1 MEISDNDATVEPTN
15 RLIEDFEPSQMPPLA
30 PDGGPILEPAP
41 VYLPVL
47 AQSWCDRG
55 PCRHRHVLA
64 SAMEA
69 AEPTDGSSL
78 ERPKRDANGELVVK
92 YVEPDVTNWEGKLVP
107 GRTIYETEPHVPK
120 MVSRLCYPSP
130 GVRIELGE
138 DEPVLECSLWDPE
151 DPADPEVVAREA
163 RRAAYL
169 ARETSQAADVEDLN
183 REDSADSLSP
193 HGVKRKK

>member
-1 MEISDNDATVEPTN
+1 MEITDSDATIAPSED
-15 RLIEDFEPSQMPPLA
+15 LIERFEPSQIPPIA

-47 AQSWCDRG
+47 TKSLCDRG

-64 SAMEA
+64 ASMEA
-69 AEPTDGSSL
+69 AEPMDGGSL
-78 ERPKRDANGELVVK
+78 ERPKLGPDGEPIVK
-92 YVEPDVTNWEGKLVP
+92 LMEPDITNWKGELVP
-107 GRTIYETEPHVPK
+107 GRVIYETEPYVPK
-120 MVSRLCYPSP
+120 QVTRLCYPSP

-151 DPADPEVVAREA
+151 DPADPDVIARER
-163 RRAAYL
+163 RRAAYIT
-169 ARETSQAADVEDLN
+169 REASRAADVEDLN
-183 REDSADSLSP
+183 REDSADSHSP